1 MSEYEFT
8 VEENK
13 TFDALAD
20 ALRKFAYTFAV
31 YAVGL
36 IVMGLLGFFAE
47 RPLTMS
53 ISMLVLGPITVV
65 LALMFLKPVD
75 NFKRITTTQGQDISE
90 LLGALGHL
98 NKTFSLLRVG
108 MAVFLVLMIIAVP
121 ILLMR

>member
-13 TFDALAD
+13 TFDSLAGALS
-20 ALRKFAYTFAV
+20 KFAYTFAV

-36 IVMGLLGFFAE
+36 IVMGLLAFVAE

-53 ISMLVLGPITVV
+53 ISMVVTGAITVV

-90 LLGALGHL
+90 LLGAMGNL
-98 NKTFSLLRVG
+98 NKTFGLLRVG
-108 MAVFLVLMIIAVP
+108 MAVFLVSMIIAVP